1 MTLPMPPDELV
12 KFLSKGKA
20 ESVAQNYDDALIIG
34 ADTIVFLNGHVLG
47 KPYTKERAKEMLE
60 MLSGKEHS
68 VFTGYTI
75 IDTKNKKDSFR
86 SDRGKN
92 KI

>member
-34 ADTIVFLNGHVLG
+34 ADTIVF
-47 KPYTKERAKEMLE
+47 
-60 MLSGKEHS
+60 
-68 VFTGYTI
+68 
-75 IDTKNKKDSFR
+75 
-86 SDRGKN
+86 
-92 KI
+92 